1 MKATNVTKENGIIT
15 IICDDSR
22 KVIINCVNNTIKS
35 YSGNVVNTFP
45 TAVKFEDDLEK
56 YSILRKLR
64 YLQSDKGKKTL
75 SNIETLWNVLEK
87 VSVIPD
93 ELPKGYIKY
102 CMENNYII
110 NNDTLKSFMESQ
122 RLKSFNDKD
131 RKVLII
137 LHSILD
143 INSYSTEDLHNII
156 KVFNNSV
163 KDLNHFLNIK
173 ENMKKF
179 LKYYNNEN
187 LHKLLNY
194 EKSAYY
200 NVKIIEA
207 HLEEERQFN
216 IAKQQ
221 NKIKD
226 LENLSLNGLKIIVPT
241 TLAQFTDEGNQ
252 QNNCVGYYYH
262 DSIIKGRY
270 LIYFIRKEEN
280 IEKSYITCRY
290 DVNSHETIEHRTKN
304 NNWYCD
310 KERIFKTID
319 RTIKELLND

>member
-1 MKATNVTKENGIIT
+1 MKATNVLKENGIIT
-15 IICDDSR
+15 IVCEDGR
-22 KVIINCVNNTIKS
+22 EVIINCVDNTIKS
-35 YSGNVVNTFP
+35 YSGNIVNTFP

-64 YLQSDKGKKTL
+64 YLQSNEGKKTL

-87 VSVIPD
+87 VSAIPN

-102 CMENNYII
+102 CMDNDYTI

-122 RLKSFNDKD
+122 KLKNFNDKD
-131 RKVLII
+131 KKVLII
-137 LHSILD
+137 LHSILN
-143 INSYSTEDLHNII
+143 INDYSVEDLHNII

-179 LKYYNNEN
+179 LKYYNSETLN
-187 LHKLLNY
+187 KYLNY

-200 NVKIIEA
+200 NVKIMET
-207 HLEEERQFN
+207 HLEEERQFK
-216 IAKQQ
+216 IAERQ
-221 NKIKD
+221 NKIKN

-241 TLAQFTDEGNQ
+241 TLAEFTDEGNQ
-252 QNNCVGYYYH
+252 QNNCVGYHYH
-262 DSIIKGRY
+262 DSIIKGWY

-290 DVNSHETIEHRTKN
+290 DVEARKTVEHRTKN
-304 NNWYCD
+304 NEWYND
-310 KERIFKTID
+310 EEKIFRIID
-319 RTIKELLND
+319 RTIKKLLND